1 MFLKLQLMGKKQNI
15 GIKKVYSFLINGIV
29 LLDRFFTRIQHT
41 LLEITNV

>member
-1 MFLKLQLMGKKQNI
+1 MYLKLQLMGKKLVFEKFI
-15 GIKKVYSFLINGIV
+15 LFLIIYEIV